1 MNLPELQSNGTVA
14 DDFVFEIPEYYNFGF
29 DVIDKRA
36 QENDKTAFIAVDR
49 TGTDIQ
55 HYSFSDLSKSSN
67 QFANALL
74 QLGCKTGDYAFVMI
88 PRLPSWYT
96 VMIGCC
102 KTGIVPMPA
111 TNLLMP
117 KDIEYRVTSTKAKIA
132 IVSAENADKIDQI
145 RAKCPTIKHFIVID
159 EPREGWL
166 SFDELCEEA
175 SEEFDRSRV
184 EPSKST
190 DLMLLFFT
198 SGTTA
203 NPKMVARDH
212 SYALAHTL
220 TGKYWMDLSED
231 DVHITLSDTGW
242 AKAAWGMLYAPWQ
255 MGATI
260 VLYNADPHFD
270 AEAHLNL
277 LETLNVTT
285 FCGPPTVY
293 RVFAQMDLSQFNLSS
308 VRHSM
313 GAGEPLNPEV
323 ISIWNKATG
332 GLIYD
337 GYGQTESVNMVANF
351 PAMDVRPGSMGKP
364 VPGLDVQIIDDDG
377 NPVPVDEVGHIG
389 VRITEPYPP
398 GLFREYWQAPKAT
411 AQAFRNGWYYT
422 GDTATVDADGYL
434 WFVGRSDD
442 IITSSGYRISPFEV
456 ESTLLEHPSVM
467 ESAVVSK
474 PDDVRGEIVLA
485 FIILADGYE
494 ASDELT
500 KEIQN
505 FVKTQTAPYKY
516 PRKIIFRDALPKTI
530 SGKIRRVELR
540 DEAIQMD
547 QD

>member
-1 MNLPELQSNGTVA
+1 MNLPEIQSDGKVA
-14 DDFVFEIPEYYNFGF
+14 DDFVFVIPEFYNFGF

-74 QLGCKTGDYAFVMI
+74 KLGCQTGDYAYVMI

-117 KDIEYRVTSTKAKIA
+117 KDIEYRITSTNAKIA

-145 RAKCPTIKHFIVID
+145 RAKCPTIEHFIVIG
-159 EPREGWL
+159 EPRDNWL
-166 SFDELCEEA
+166 SFEELCEEA
-175 SEEFDRSRV
+175 SEEFDRSQV
-184 EPSKST
+184 APSKST
-190 DLMLLFFT
+190 DLMLLYFT

-260 VLYNADPHFD
+260 VLYNADPQFD
-270 AEAHLNL
+270 AEAHLRL

-323 ISIWNKATG
+323 ISIWQKATG

-337 GYGQTESVNMVANF
+337 GYGQTESVNLVANY
-351 PAMDVRPGSMGKP
+351 PAMEVRPGSMGKP
-364 VPGLDVQIIDDDG
+364 VPGLDVQIIDDEG

-389 VRITEPYPP
+389 VRVTDPYPP
-398 GLFREYWQAPKAT
+398 GLFCEYWQAPKAT

-456 ESTLLEHPSVM
+456 ESTLLEHPAVM

-485 FIILADGYE
+485 FIILAEGYE
-494 ASDELT
+494 ADDVLI
-500 KEIQN
+500 KDIQN
-505 FVKTQTAPYKY
+505 FVKTTTAPYKY
-516 PRKIIFRDALPKTI
+516 PRKIIFRDTLPKTI

-547 QD
+547 QG